1 MNEIDENKAA
11 RFSEGDTVIVIGE
24 CAGLDKYNF
33 VNGVIIDVK
42 KIK

>member
-11 RFSEGDTVIVIGE
+11 RFSEGDTVIIIGK
-24 CAGLDKYNF
+24 CAGLDEYKF
-33 VNGVIIDVK
+33 VNGVVIDVK